1 MLTCVFRILPGKH
14 DAGVAAALGLPPALQ
29 PLAVLPVGRPAP
41 PGAPHEGEKQ
51 HERAMRAA
59 AEEERAAKHQHPR
72 RLVVRDTEHDID

>member
-1 MLTCVFRILPGKH
+1 VRFPYPAWQH

-51 HERAMRAA
+51 HEQAMRAA
-59 AEEERAAKHQHPR
+59 AEEEQAAKQEHQHPR
-72 RLVVRDTEHDID
+72 RVAVRDTEHDID

>member
-1 MLTCVFRILPGKH
+1 
-14 DAGVAAALGLPPALQ
+14 
-29 PLAVLPVGRPAP
+29 VGRPAP

-72 RLVVRDTEHDID
+72 RVVVRDTEHDID